1 MKILIMAAGAVG
13 GYFGALLSKHNN
25 IMLIARGENL
35 KTIEKNGLEI
45 QSDKSGNFNSK
56 VKCLQT
62 PPVNYQADLIIYCV
76 KSYHNE
82 EACKL
87 LRPTVGAKT
96 SILTLQNG
104 IGAGDF
110 LSDYFG
116 KARVILGAAYIEAE
130 QIEPG
135 KIVQHGD
142 DCEIVFGE
150 ESGLKSDRS
159 KSISQI
165 LTKSSIDNRISM
177 DITADL
183 WKKLILI
190 CALSGMTCLT
200 RSSFSDVLDNQQ
212 TRNLTELVMREAES
226 VSRHMKVDIPS
237 GYVEE
242 MMSYFLDNSGELVSS
257 MYKDLVLNRPLELSV
272 INGAITRL
280 GGQFGVP
287 TPINDI
293 ITACLSLPDI
303 RAHKIRNEQEN

>member
-13 GYFGALLSKHNN
+13 GYFGALLSEHNN
-25 IMLIARGENL
+25 VMLIARGKNL
-35 KTIEKNGLEI
+35 KTIEKDGLEI
-45 QSDKSGNFNSK
+45 QSDKSGNFNTK

-62 PPVNYQADLIIYCV
+62 PPVSYEPDLIIYCV

-87 LRPTVGAKT
+87 LRPTVGANT

-110 LSDYFG
+110 LANYFG
-116 KARVILGAAYIEAE
+116 KSRVILGAAYIEAE

-150 ESGLKSDRS
+150 ESGLKSARS

-165 LTKSSIDNRISM
+165 LTKSSIDNRIST

-212 TRNLTELVMREAES
+212 TRDLTELVMREAES
-226 VSRHMKVDIPS
+226 VSRHMKINIPRN
-237 GYVEE
+237 YVEE
-242 MMSYFLDNSGELVSS
+242 MMSYFLKNSSELVSS
-257 MYKDLVLNRPLELSV
+257 MYQDLVLNKPLELSV

-280 GGQFGVP
+280 GGEFRIP
-287 TPINDI
+287 TPINDL
-293 ITACLSLPDI
+293 ITACLSLSDI
-303 RAHKIRNEQEN
+303 RAHKLKNK